1 MQLIYTPEAQAFVLP
16 RFEDEKSR
24 PPMLGYFLS
33 SATGLM
39 SRKPLKEQKVIASQV
54 MCKVEDRH
62 DAILRLLRPFLFVNG
77 DGLFDGLSGIP
88 AFDDH
93 LVISHLV
100 MPAVDLVA
108 DYDILVAL
116 IRRYPDVHADNAAV
130 LDSAQRAVFS
140 AIKSTKKAAR
150 SVNSGRLLGDGHED

>member
-1 MQLIYTPEAQAFVLP
+1 
-16 RFEDEKSR
+16 
-24 PPMLGYFLS
+24 MLGYFLT

-39 SRKPLKEQKVIASQV
+39 NRKPLNEQKVIASQV
-54 MCKVEDRH
+54 MCRLEDRH
-62 DAILRLLRPFLFVNG
+62 DRILRLLRPFLFSNG
-77 DGLFDGLSGIP
+77 DNLFEGLTGIP

-116 IRRYPDVHADNAAV
+116 IRRYPNVHADNDAV
-130 LDSAQRAVFS
+130 LEYAHRAVFTS
-140 AIKSTKKAAR
+140 IKSTKKAAR
-150 SVNSGRLLGDGHED
+150 AVNSGYLLGDRHED